1 MTAPTSSPAAESTE
15 RIVDVE
21 LTDEMEGSFLEYA
34 YSVIYSRALPDARDG
49 LKPVQRRI
57 IYQMSQMGLLP
68 QKGHVKSAR
77 VVGDV
82 MGKLHP
88 HGDSAIYDAL
98 VRMSQAWSMRIPMVD
113 GHGNFGSL
121 DDGPAAARYTEARLR
136 PEALAMVQDL
146 DEDVVDFVPNYDNQ
160 LTQPSVL
167 PAAIPHLLVNG
178 ASGIAVGM
186 ATNMA
191 PHNLGEVIAAARHLL
206 EHPDASTKDL
216 QKFVPGPDL
225 PSGGTIMGTDGITDA
240 YETGRGSFKT
250 RASVSI
256 ENIGPRKT
264 GLVVTELPYLVGPER
279 VIDKIKDA
287 VNSKKL
293 TGISDVTDLTDRHH
307 GLRLVIGIKA
317 GFDPAAV
324 LSELYRLTPL
334 EESFAINSV
343 ALVEGQPMTLGLKD
357 LLQVYLDHRIA
368 VITRRSEFR
377 LVQRRRRLHLVEGL
391 LVAITDIDEVIQV
404 IRASDDSAAAKTT
417 LKDVFDLSEEQAEYI
432 LELRL
437 RRLTKFSRL
446 ELETERDQLTADIAE
461 LEALLGSTELITQT
475 VSTEL
480 AEMAEAFGTPRRS
493 VISGVSAPPPV
504 KSSAATKDL
513 SLADEPCI
521 VAVSALGKASRLSPV
536 EAGSLPA
543 KRSPHDALL
552 AWLVTTTRSALGAIT
567 ETGVLHTFHASDLPE
582 LDSAK
587 PRWGEGISLADYL
600 GLPPSDGAVR
610 AVIPLETDVPVML
623 GTQRGVVKRFV
634 PSDLSDKPHQPVIT
648 LKEGDRVVGAA
659 VASDDDHIVF
669 ITSTGQLLNY
679 SAADVRPQGAGAGGV
694 AGISLGAEASVIC
707 ATAARRDLATVVTIS
722 GSSVQLPG
730 TESARVKLTSLAEF
744 PTKGRGTSGVRA
756 HSFLKGED
764 LLRSA
769 FVGLHPRAMGSRGQ
783 AVALPEERSK
793 RDGSGSVLEGSV
805 SALGD
810 QPA

>member
-1 MTAPTSSPAAESTE
+1 
-15 RIVDVE
+15 
-21 LTDEMEGSFLEYA
+21 
-34 YSVIYSRALPDARDG
+34 
-49 LKPVQRRI
+49 
-57 IYQMSQMGLLP
+57 
-68 QKGHVKSAR
+68 
-77 VVGDV
+77 
-82 MGKLHP
+82 
-88 HGDSAIYDAL
+88 
-98 VRMSQAWSMRIPMVD
+98 
-113 GHGNFGSL
+113 
-121 DDGPAAARYTEARLR
+121 
-136 PEALAMVQDL
+136 MVQDL

-357 LLQVYLDHRIA
+357 LLRVYLDHRIT

-377 LVQRRRRLHLVEGL
+377 LVQRRRRLHLVKGL

-404 IRASDDSAAAKTT
+404 IRGSDDSAQAKST
-417 LKDVFDLSEEQAEYI
+417 LKEVFDLSEEQAEYI

-446 ELETERDQLTADIAE
+446 ELETERDNLTAEIAE
-461 LEALLGSTELITQT
+461 LEALLGSTDLITQT

-493 VISGVSAPPPV
+493 VISGAAAPPPV
-504 KSSAATKDL
+504 KSSAVTKDL
-513 SLADEPCI
+513 SLADEPC
-521 VAVSALGKASRLSPV
+521 VVVVSALGKASRLS
-536 EAGSLPA
+536 ALDAASLPT

-552 AWLVTTTRSALGAIT
+552 ACITTTTRSRLGAIT
-567 ETGVLHTFHASDLPE
+567 ETGVVHSFHASDLPE
-582 LDSAK
+582 LDSPK
-587 PRWGEGISLADYL
+587 PRWSEGIALADYL
-600 GLPPSDGAVR
+600 GLVSGDGAVR
-610 AVIPLETDVPVML
+610 GVIALNSDVPVML
-623 GTQRGVVKRFV
+623 GTKRGVVKRFI
-634 PSDLSDKPHQPVIT
+634 PSDLSDKPHQPVIS

-659 VASDDDHIVF
+659 LAPDTDHLVFAS
-669 ITSTGQLLNY
+669 SAGQLLNF
-679 SAADVRPQGAGAGGV
+679 SAGDVRPQGAGASGV
-694 AGISLGAEASVIC
+694 AGMSLATDATVIMATSVP
-707 ATAARRDLATVVTIS
+707 RDTATVVTIS
-722 GSSVQLPG
+722 GSSTQLPG
-730 TESARVKLTSLAEF
+730 TESARAKCTPLTEF

-756 HSFLKGED
+756 HTFLKGED
-764 LLRSA
+764 LLRAA
-769 FVGLHPRAMGSRGQ
+769 FVGLNPRAMGSRGQ
-783 AVALPEERSK
+783 AVALPEEAAK
-793 RDGSGSVLEGSV
+793 RDGSGTVLEGSV
-805 SALGD
+805 SVLGE